1 MSPVASPEAPTRTP
15 TRPGGQTSRRSR
27 WASVGT
33 RGRALHMRQT
43 AQTVKLSAGAVL
55 PPTSGGLIVP
65 GMDVGRRRKERH
77 VTPPKASPTPRVG
90 RAPRGPIEGR
100 RDREHIRTV
109 VVPDH
114 DDLALRLADRI
125 VEVIAR
131 ETVAKG
137 RCVLGLA
144 TGSTPL
150 GIYRELIRRHQAG
163 EVDFSRVVTFNL
175 DEYYPMPADSPHS
188 YRRYMWENLFAHVN
202 IRPEQVHVPDGGVP
216 RETLAEHCLA
226 YERAIVEAGGIDF
239 QMLGIGKSGHIG
251 FNEPGSS
258 PDERTRLVTLD
269 TVTRKDASGDF
280 FGEDNVPREA
290 ITMGVATILEAR
302 EIALIA
308 TGEHKADI
316 VARAVEGEVSQDV
329 AATFL
334 QRHANAT
341 AYLDLAAAAELTRIK
356 TPWVLGPVEWTP
368 ELTERA
374 VVWAAERTGKAILKL
389 TARDYAEH
397 HLSPLLSK
405 HGAAGPINGVIFNR
419 LRDKIRGRRKLPT
432 RKSVIVFSPHPD
444 DDVISMGGLLRKLWE
459 NENTIVVAYMT
470 SGNIA
475 VFDHDVRRHL
485 DFVERA
491 ATTLGLERAAAQRVR
506 GEVEASFERKAPG
519 DVDLPAVQDLKR
531 VIRESEA
538 VAALESG
545 GLPPRAARVL
555 NLPFYRTR
563 QGRQDPI
570 CPGDVAVR
578 AGTTNASSGSAS
590 RRGTWRPRPGQT
602 GWGCPSTSQWK
613 RTAFSH
619 QRRQSDERDDRPR
632 AERGSGGG
640 RVDGDFRNRAGES
653 VVVARDRGPGMLA
666 RRGRRCPR
674 PPENGGRHDFGS
686 RLGHTRAR
694 RFAGAGKPRPRAG
707 AGPRCCGIRDGAA
720 SATSAPVLHSR
731 RLRRRGRRDGAA
743 GRQHRGRRSRGH
755 RARDRSGAGIRRRAD
770 RACIAPRPHVTEVR
784 DAEARAASRR
794 LLATSER
801 ELQRIVLDMHDGP
814 VQDIFAALSQLQVL
828 ERALAADP
836 TAAQR
841 ARQAVQLLERA
852 LGEIR
857 NFIGAFR
864 PPGFE
869 RRELGQIIEG
879 LAVQHETL
887 TEQAVELELPGELG
901 DCALPT
907 KNALHRI
914 LQEALANGH
923 RHSGATRQRV
933 SVERRGL
940 SIALTVSDDGR
951 GFEPQR
957 VLAREEDVGVEGG
970 HFGLRGIQDRVEML
984 GGTFTLESA
993 PGRGTSL
1000 TVALP
1005 AE

>member
-1 MSPVASPEAPTRTP
+1 
-15 TRPGGQTSRRSR
+15 
-27 WASVGT
+27 
-33 RGRALHMRQT
+33 
-43 AQTVKLSAGAVL
+43 
-55 PPTSGGLIVP
+55 
-65 GMDVGRRRKERH
+65 MDVGRRRKERH

-100 RDREHIRTV
+100 RAREHIRTV

-216 RETLAEHCLA
+216 RETLAEHCVA
-226 YERAIVEAGGIDF
+226 YERAIAEAGGIDF

-269 TVTRKDASGDF
+269 TVTRKDASADF

-290 ITMGVATILEAR
+290 ITMGVATIL
-302 EIALIA
+302 
-308 TGEHKADI
+308 D
-316 VARAVEGEVSQDV
+316 ARAVEGEVSQDV

-374 VVWAAERTGKAILKL
+374 VVWLAEQTGKAILKL
-389 TARDYAEH
+389 TARDYTEH

-405 HGAAGPINGVIFNR
+405 YGAAGPINGAIFNS

-432 RKSVIVFSPHPD
+432 RKSVVVYSPHPD

-459 NENTIVVAYMT
+459 NENATVVAYMT

-491 ATTLGLERAAAQRVR
+491 ATTLGLEPAAAQRVR

-538 VAALESG
+538 VAALESV
-545 GLPPRAARVL
+545 GLPPTAARFL
-555 NLPFYRTR
+555 NLPFYGTGQVRK
-563 QGRQDPI
+563 DPI
-570 CPGDVAVR
+570 GPEDVAIVR
-578 AGTTNASSGSAS
+578 ALLVETRPDLVFVAGDLSDPHGTHRMCRAAVAGALDQYDAAPPEVW
-590 RRGTWRPRPGQT
+590 RYRGAGQE
-602 GWGCPSTSQWK
+602 CSL
-613 RTAFSH
+613 A
-619 QRRQSDERDDRPR
+619 
-632 AERGSGGG
+632 AGGG
-640 RVDGDFRNRAGES
+640 VSGFQKTLASTISGVVWALVAHAVSRALGGQDI
-653 VVVARDRGPGMLA
+653 VQALVLGAAAFGMVLQA
-666 RRGRRCPR
+666 QFLPVLSYTAGA
-674 PPENGGRHDFGS
+674 
-686 RLGHTRAR
+686 L
-694 RFAGAGKPRPRAG
+694 AGAGVAMGLRAVTIEGGVRVAIALAIGG
-707 AGPRCCGIRDGAA
+707 ALGF
-720 SATSAPVLHSR
+720 V
-731 RLRRRGRRDGAA
+731 
-743 GRQHRGRRSRGH
+743 
-755 RARDRSGAGIRRRAD
+755 
-770 RACIAPRPHVTEVR
+770 
-784 DAEARAASRR
+784 AER
-794 LLATSER
+794 
-801 ELQRIVLDMHDGP
+801 V
-814 VQDIFAALSQLQVL
+814 
-828 ERALAADP
+828 ERAL
-836 TAAQR
+836 
-841 ARQAVQLLERA
+841 
-852 LGEIR
+852 
-857 NFIGAFR
+857 
-864 PPGFE
+864 PP
-869 RRELGQIIEG
+869 
-879 LAVQHETL
+879 
-887 TEQAVELELPGELG
+887 
-901 DCALPT
+901 
-907 KNALHRI
+907 
-914 LQEALANGH
+914 
-923 RHSGATRQRV
+923 
-933 SVERRGL
+933 RRG
-940 SIALTVSDDGR
+940 
-951 GFEPQR
+951 
-957 VLAREEDVGVEGG
+957 
-970 HFGLRGIQDRVEML
+970 
-984 GGTFTLESA
+984 
-993 PGRGTSL
+993 
-1000 TVALP
+1000 
-1005 AE
+1005 